1 MTLQLTAF
9 IRDIN
14 KDLLWY
20 NRDQYVHISDT
31 SVPKIAAENLE
42 SNGFFCLSGAFEV
55 ILNGQVEVSVIEGD
69 TEFLEG
75 FWTSCL
81 QMVIDNDYNTED
93 SLTSEGNYNVF
104 VNEKSPNKHFLIA
117 KSLSITLEI
126 GEFTQKNFE
135 QQ

>member
-55 ILNGQVEVSVIEGD
+55 ILNG
-69 TEFLEG
+69 
-75 FWTSCL
+75 
-81 QMVIDNDYNTED
+81 
-93 SLTSEGNYNVF
+93 
-104 VNEKSPNKHFLIA
+104 
-117 KSLSITLEI
+117 
-126 GEFTQKNFE
+126 
-135 QQ
+135 